1 VWACLPIGLNAALV
15 TLEAGFVLNFNGLTR
30 TFPKRDEPA
39 DAFPSTCGD
48 VIAAGTM
55 AGFTG
60 LFLCL
65 VSGIEQKNF
74 PHHGLGK
81 FFKLRGMASFAD
93 FVADVHRR
101 RFFRGFFFR
110 RPSRT
115 GSAKQKHTDQ
125 RHEKKSSHD
134 PPVWC
139 TELMTG
145 L

>member
-1 VWACLPIGLNAALV
+1 LNAALV

-30 TFPKRDEPA
+30 TFPKRNEPA

-48 VIAAGTM
+48 VIAARTM
-55 AGFTG
+55 AGFAR
-60 LFLCL
+60 LFFRL
-65 VSGIEQKNF
+65 VARIEQKDF
-74 PHHGLGK
+74 PHHSLRK

-93 FVADVHRR
+93 FVADVSWLFGLW

-134 PPVWC
+134 SPVWC
-139 TELMTG
+139 AEL
-145 L
+145 